1 MNNIQAFTAIMLAAA
16 CTLLMRALPFTLLG
30 KRQGDPGGH
39 PVSGK
44 SSSGGDHGSADR
56 ILPEIRADG
65 FWRNRD
71 VSASGCRS
79 LRTVTCLEEE
89 YTV

>member
-30 KRQGDPGGH
+30 KGDPGGH

-56 ILPEIRADG
+56 LLFERCG
-65 FWRNRD
+65 K
-71 VSASGCRS
+71 
-79 LRTVTCLEEE
+79 
-89 YTV
+89 